1 MAPRTL
7 RAAIVGASTL
17 LGRELAEQL
26 NQASG
31 AVWDIALLDDEDA
44 IGQMTVAG
52 DEALVIQPLM
62 PGAFERMDVVF
73 FASDAATVRTHW
85 REAQASGAGVV
96 DMTGARANDPGA
108 PVRAPGER

>member
-31 AVWDIALLDDEDA
+31 AMWDIALLDDEDA

-52 DEALVIQPLM
+52 DEPLVIQPLT

-73 FASDAATVRTHW
+73 FASDAA
-85 REAQASGAGVV
+85 AFISGQTLWV
-96 DMTGARANDPGA
+96 DGGLFSKPAWPY
-108 PVRAPGER
+108 